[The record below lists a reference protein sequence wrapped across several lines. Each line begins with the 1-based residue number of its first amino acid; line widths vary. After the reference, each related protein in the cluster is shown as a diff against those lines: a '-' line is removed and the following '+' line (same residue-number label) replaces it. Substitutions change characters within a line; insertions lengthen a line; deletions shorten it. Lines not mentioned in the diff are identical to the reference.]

1 MEGPLEVE
9 VVLSRNA
16 PFSLRVAVTCGT
28 LYRKRISPHLIYM
41 TKDKDTLTGEA
52 VQTSQKVRIVC
63 TECAF
68 SKLVTKE
75 GNKSSKVI
83 IEHGQET
90 GHKLTAEE
98 LGDDK

>member
-1 MEGPLEVE
+1 
-9 VVLSRNA
+9 
-16 PFSLRVAVTCGT
+16 
-28 LYRKRISPHLIYM
+28 M
-41 TKDKDTLTGEA
+41 TANKETSTNEA

-75 GNKSSKVI
+75 GQKSAEVI
-83 IEHGQET
+83 REHGQET

-98 LGDDK
+98 LDDGK